1 MTSSCISALISRS
14 VRVAIPGAILLSA
27 NAASPRKVP
36 AAAWERP
43 ALSPSSR

>member
-27 NAASPRKVP
+27 NAALASQGPGG
-36 AAAWERP
+36 AWERP